1 MVVWNHH
8 VSPYFNLR
16 NIVKECLHTID
27 ILKRTSFKNN
37 SKHHLSKIMMQD
49 KEIYLGSLHDKVTP
63 SLHWKLSC
71 SWRSYSKPKQLKIA
85 CIGWLKSEQ
94 QKNELYFI
102 KIGIKS
108 QNNLLSEISQYN
120 IGLLHT

>member
-1 MVVWNHH
+1 M
-8 VSPYFNLR
+8 
-16 NIVKECLHTID
+16 
-27 ILKRTSFKNN
+27 SFKVLNN

-108 QNNLLSEISQYN
+108 LFY
-120 IGLLHT
+120 

>member
-1 MVVWNHH
+1 
-8 VSPYFNLR
+8 
-16 NIVKECLHTID
+16 
-27 ILKRTSFKNN
+27 
-37 SKHHLSKIMMQD
+37 MQD

-108 QNNLLSEISQYN
+108 LFYLTKNNLLFKISQYN